1 MNADPIVTPE
11 AFAQSIIDDYG
22 LSSSL
27 HSTITKS
34 IQEQLSDYRA
44 HTATLGDV
52 SSEASSPVLDVG
64 EAPPVRGLLGDQDV
78 EWWNGWKKRLRN
90 PSGFVKTRALLK
102 REEDKDPR
110 LKTKKRKKGAILPKI
125 ENLKEVDEDSSVDVE
140 MLEIDEEKLLEEM
153 RILIKVSW
161 LYYIHLP
168 FFLLSG
174 SGKNAKTK

>member
-1 MNADPIVTPE
+1 M
-11 AFAQSIIDDYG
+11 S
-22 LSSSL
+22 
-27 HSTITKS
+27 
-34 IQEQLSDYRA
+34 R
-44 HTATLGDV
+44 
-52 SSEASSPVLDVG
+52 
-64 EAPPVRGLLGDQDV
+64 
-78 EWWNGWKKRLRN
+78 WKKRLRN

-168 FFLLSG
+168 FSLLSV